1 VKNQPEKNHQK
12 SPRRHLKIIFLSL
25 VILSFSIV
33 GGFSLW
39 KSQQNDSPQYQQKQL
54 NDSRLMIAHQLGPQF
69 QKSEFPAQASLKWD
83 GSTQKVSIQYTFLDA
98 IQEEAQRLLKIY
110 KPDYAAVVVMDA
122 QSGRIYAIASFDKNN
137 DYQESMALRGSYPA
151 ASIFKVVTATAAL
164 DKYNLDPEQTIRFN
178 GGNHTLYRKNVMSEK
193 QNRWTRTMSLR
204 EAFARSIN
212 TVFGRLTF
220 EYMQPQD
227 LEEYALRFGFNKK
240 FISDLPYEQGHV
252 EVPKE
257 KTFELAEV
265 ASGYNRR
272 TKMSPVQ
279 GAMIAGSIADDGWM
293 KLPYVVESIQTEK
306 GENLFQ
312 SQPLTM
318 SRTMS
323 AAAAEKVRI
332 LMEETIHKGTS
343 RKSFRTFVRSKKF
356 NDIQVGG
363 KTGFLHG
370 EEPAGKVDWFV
381 GFGSDGRD
389 KISIAA
395 ITVNKQFWTVK
406 ASYLA
411 QSLFKKY
418 YGERF
423 NEENHQFV
431 NQEQESQE

>member
-1 VKNQPEKNHQK
+1 MKNQPEKIDRK
-12 SPRRHLKIIFLSL
+12 KTRRTMRLLLVTLVFLSL
-25 VILSFSIV
+25 SIVFGFSI
-33 GGFSLW
+33 W
-39 KSQQNDSPQYQQKQL
+39 KEKQNDSPHYQQKKL
-54 NDSRLMIAHQLGPQF
+54 NDSRTTISEQLGPLF
-69 QKSEFPAQASLKWD
+69 KKNEFPTDTSLKWD
-83 GSTQKVSIQYTFLDA
+83 GSAHQVKIQYTFLGA

-110 KPDYAAVVVMDA
+110 KPDYAAIVVMDA
-122 QSGRIYAIASFDKNN
+122 QSGRIYAITSFDKNN
-137 DYQESMALRGSYPA
+137 DYSENMALRGSYPA

-164 DKYNLDPEQTIRFN
+164 DKYNLDPEQMIHFN

-193 QNRWTRTMSLR
+193 QNRWTRTISLR

-220 EYMQPQD
+220 EYMQPED
-227 LEEYALRFGFNKK
+227 LEEYALKFGFNRT
-240 FISDLPYEQGHV
+240 FVSDLPFQHGYV

-257 KTFELAEV
+257 KNYELAEI
-265 ASGYNRR
+265 ASGFNRR

-293 KLPYVVESIQTEK
+293 KLPYIVDSIQSTN
-306 GENLFQ
+306 GEILFQ

-323 AAAAEKVRI
+323 AVAAEKVRI

-363 KTGFLHG
+363 KTGSLHG

-381 GFGSDGRD
+381 GFGSDGKD
-389 KISIAA
+389 KISIAT
-395 ITVNKQFWTVK
+395 ITVNKQYWTVK

-423 NEENHQFV
+423 NEENHQFET
-431 NQEQESQE
+431 QEPESLE